1 MPSQST
7 DKSPHRDE
15 YRSGVCSSRTDSKQ
29 ATLLFATISI
39 PGSDRARHGAAVEQL
54 SAAALALI
62 DGEVQRRGGT
72 VDRHL
77 PNGLLA
83 LFGAP
88 LADEEHARRAVQA
101 ALGIQRAIER
111 LPEVGVLQSLHS
123 LDLVIHFGDDDFE
136 MDPQITPHVMWDLAS
151 LQQVA
156 RPGRVVISDSCKRRT
171 AGYFRTQPIHAP
183 RDGGSV
189 CAEVLPAWEVTGARA
204 VHTRLERDVE
214 PGLTLRETSVPDTVQ
229 DVLAARI
236 DRLQDSARETLQLA
250 ALIGREFSAPTLEA
264 LVEAPR
270 RAAVDLATLV
280 DLGLLETVAS
290 FPRGYAFKHALT
302 HELAYNSLPP
312 ERRTELHR
320 RVGLVLE
327 LGYGPRCHDQC
338 EVLADHFSRGQDWQR
353 ALGYLRQAG
362 VNAEARAANQEAA
375 RYFELALTALARLP
389 STKQRLEQAVDV
401 RFDLRRAL
409 SQLGDAERSLANLK
423 EAGALADRLGDPLRS
438 GWVAAHLG
446 GHAWFTGTDPDTA
459 LALVQ
464 RAWDIGNARADS
476 ALSGHA
482 ALRVGWA
489 YHARGEYQRAIQWFR
504 RTANLAR
511 GPLLGERFGHVG
523 LPSVMAQS
531 YLSSSH
537 AELGMFSTAL
547 AHGKQAIRLAER
559 LDHSFSRV
567 ICGIGLAVTVL
578 AFGDAEQA
586 AAILEEGYTLSQT
599 TSMAAGDV
607 FIAPILGWAWIRAGR
622 TQEAVRLLEHAVES
636 TSERK
641 LLLHHP
647 LRLVALGEAYL
658 ASGRFDEARAQAELA
673 LNRARSQV
681 ERAHEVR
688 ALCLLGDL
696 EVHATRRP
704 SQASAK
710 AYYRDAVLLAEQLEL
725 RPLLERARNGFQACD
740 APITDQ
746 PTQSVPSV
754 TRKPAWISSMS
765 CFAIRPRIAIAAWMG
780 SIATAG

>member
-1 MPSQST
+1 MPSQFA
-7 DKSPHRDE
+7 DKSPPRDE

-29 ATLLFATISI
+29 ATLLFVTISI
-39 PGSDRARHGAAVEQL
+39 SGSDKARHGAGVQQL
-54 SAAALALI
+54 SATALALI
-62 DGEVQRRGGT
+62 AVEVQRRGGT
-72 VDRHL
+72 VDRRL
-77 PNGLLA
+77 PDGLLA
-83 LFGAP
+83 LFGVP
-88 LADEEHARRAVQA
+88 LADEEHARHAVQA

-111 LPEVGVLQSLHS
+111 LPEIGVLQSLHS

-136 MDPQITPHVMWDLAS
+136 MDPQITPDVMCDLAS

-156 RPGRVVISDSCKRRT
+156 RPGRVVISDACKRRT
-171 AGYFRTQPIHAP
+171 AGYFRTQPVQAP
-183 RDGGSV
+183 RDSDSV
-189 CAEVLPAWEVTGARA
+189 CADVLPAWEVTGARA
-204 VHTRLERDVE
+204 V
-214 PGLTLRETSVPDTVQ
+214 PDTAQ
-229 DVLAARI
+229 EVLVART

-270 RAAVDLATLV
+270 RAAVDL
-280 DLGLLETVAS
+280 
-290 FPRGYAFKHALT
+290 
-302 HELAYNSLPP
+302 
-312 ERRTELHR
+312 
-320 RVGLVLE
+320 
-327 LGYGPRCHDQC
+327 
-338 EVLADHFSRGQDWQR
+338 
-353 ALGYLRQAG
+353 
-362 VNAEARAANQEAA
+362 
-375 RYFELALTALARLP
+375 
-389 STKQRLEQAVDV
+389 EQAIDV
-401 RFDLRRAL
+401 RFDLRRPPF
-409 SQLGDAERSLANLK
+409 QLGDAERLLANLK
-423 EAGALADRLGDPLRS
+423 EAGALADGLGDPLRS
-438 GWVAAHLG
+438 GWVAAHFG

-464 RAWDIGNARADS
+464 RAWDIGNAQADS

-504 RTANLAR
+504 QTAKLAR
-511 GPLLGERFGHVG
+511 GPLLGERFGHVV

-537 AELGMFSTAL
+537 AELGMLSTAL

-559 LDHSFSRV
+559 LDHAFSRV
-567 ICGIGLAVTVL
+567 ICVVGLGVTLL

-586 AAILEEGYTLSQT
+586 AALLEAGYTLSQT
-599 TSMAAGDV
+599 TSLAAGDV

-622 TQEAVRLLEHAVES
+622 TQEAVRLLEHAVKS
-636 TSERK
+636 TSEHK

-696 EVHATRRP
+696 EVHATRRL
-704 SQASAK
+704 SRAAAK

-740 APITDQ
+740 TPITDQ
-746 PTQSVPSV
+746 PTQSPVMM
-754 TRKPAWISSMS
+754 RKISRQ
-765 CFAIRPRIAIAAWMG
+765 F
-780 SIATAG
+780 